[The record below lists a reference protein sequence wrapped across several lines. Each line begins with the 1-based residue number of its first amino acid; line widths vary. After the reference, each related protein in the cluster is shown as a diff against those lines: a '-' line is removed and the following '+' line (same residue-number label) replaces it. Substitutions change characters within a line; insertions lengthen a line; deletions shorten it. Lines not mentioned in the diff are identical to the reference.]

1 MSDTSNQGQREKTK
15 TKTQQHRE
23 RKDKSDTDSKTSF
36 TIIQVVTTDRDQT
49 WNKYPYSL
57 MFKKNQQ

>member
-1 MSDTSNQGQREKTK
+1 MSDTSNQGQREEKTK
-15 TKTQQHRE
+15 QKQQHRE

-36 TIIQVVTTDRDQT
+36 TIIQVMTTDREQT